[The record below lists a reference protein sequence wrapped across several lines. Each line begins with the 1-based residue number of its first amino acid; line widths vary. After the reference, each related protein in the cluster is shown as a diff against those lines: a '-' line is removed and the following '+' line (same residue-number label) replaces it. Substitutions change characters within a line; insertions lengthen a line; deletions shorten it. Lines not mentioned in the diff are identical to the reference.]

1 MLSSERT
8 PQRVRH
14 DLKRRIAEVR
24 VAERFTPHMARIVLG
39 GDELEGFVS
48 AGFDDHMKLIFPAP
62 GETRPVLPE
71 TGPDGLVFPDGK
83 RPPMRDYTPR
93 RWNPDAR
100 TLEVHFAL
108 HEGGPATE
116 WAKRAR
122 PGDLLGIGGP
132 RGSLV
137 IPREFAFHVLI
148 GDETALPAI
157 GRRLEE
163 LPAGV
168 RAIVVVEVDG
178 AGDEQDFATAAA
190 LDVSWVHRQGAA
202 AGDPARLLA
211 AVRAKTIP
219 IGDTYAWVAC
229 ESGVAKRLRGA
240 LIDEKNLDKAQIRAS
255 GYWRRGAS
263 AVHEMQND

>member
-1 MLSSERT
+1 MLSPERT

-14 DLKRRIAEVR
+14 DVKRRIAEVR
-24 VAERFTPHMARIVLG
+24 VAERLTPHMARIVLG
-39 GDELEGFVS
+39 GDDLDGFVS

-71 TGPDGLVFPDGK
+71 TGPNGLIFPEGK

-93 RWNPDAR
+93 RWDPVAR

-108 HEGGPATE
+108 HEGGPATA
-116 WAKRAR
+116 WAMRAK

-137 IPREFAFHVLI
+137 IPREFAVHVLI

-168 RAIVVVEVDG
+168 RAIVVAEVDG
-178 AGDEQDFATAAA
+178 PGDEQDFASTAA
-190 LDVSWVHRQGAA
+190 LDLSWVHRRGAA
-202 AGDPARLLA
+202 AGAPAGLLA
-211 AVRAKTIP
+211 AVRAKAIP
-219 IGDTYAWVAC
+219 TGDTYAWVAC
-229 ESGVAKRLRGA
+229 ESSVAKAVRGV
-240 LIDEKNLDKAQIRAS
+240 LVEEKSLDKAQIRAS